1 MTQGDAS
8 AKGCCCITQLNDA
21 ESPYA
26 RVQDRVGPQP
36 GTKIHDRIV
45 RTEAEGGGSG
55 RGIVE
60 HENTV
65 TRRSEGV
72 DRLGGSVE
80 IDRGRIGRGHFRT
93 NGEAAIGR
101 GGRGDRLIG
110 SKTQGAAVEV
120 DDCPGLVPVGGGS
133 IRPENESAVPVFL
146 DRYAESGR
154 SRESTVDDRF
164 TRTVEQPGAVGGKCI
179 GEQPVE
185 DGRFARGDAVVEV
198 EVVGTGGEVVRP
210 VEGDVV
216 VADEATRRIVREV
229 QRVGKGAVGSI
240 GKDIAV

>member
-120 DDCPGLVPVGGGS
+120 DDCPGLVPVGGDS
-133 IRPENESAVPVFL
+133 IRPEGEGAVSAFQ
-146 DRYAESGR
+146 DRHPEVGR
-154 SRESTVDDRF
+154 RRESTVDDRF
-164 TRTVEQPGAVGGKCI
+164 TRTVEQPSAVGGECI

-185 DGRFARGDAVVEV
+185 GDRFARGDAVVEV
-198 EVVGTGGEVVRP
+198 EVVGAGGEVVRP
-210 VEGDVV
+210 VESEIE
-216 VADEATRRIVREV
+216 VADEATRRIVPEV
-229 QRVGKGAVGSI
+229 HGIGKGAVTAV